1 MDKQEALMEWYILN
15 GDRWVNWR
23 MAELDY
29 TKKELTVFL
38 KESNLLDGET
48 VNRDWSFKLN
58 NSAMELLKSSAPTP
72 LE

>member
-58 NSAMELLKSSAPTP
+58 NSAMELLKSSASTP

>member
-23 MAELDY
+23 MAELNY

-48 VNRDWSFKLN
+48 VNREWSFKLN

-72 LE
+72 LK

>member
-1 MDKQEALMEWYILN
+1 MEWYILN

-23 MAELDY
+23 IAELDY

-38 KESNLLDGET
+38 KESNLLYGET
-48 VNRDWSFKLN
+48 KDLDWSFKLN